1 MIDVEKAIGTA
12 VKTGKVVLGANEAV
26 RNAQSGKTKLIVIAA
41 NCPAEIRGDIECYS
55 RLSDVNVVVYKG
67 TSIDLGMACGKPFMV
82 SALSVKEPGDSDILR
97 WVEEPSLEEEEEAEE
112 SPFEPAGFE
121 EEAEGAGAEEE
132 EIKEADEQFEADDSS
147 AEEEGA
153 GHYAAEDDED
163 LGEDVND

>member
-26 RNAQSGKTKLIVIAA
+26 RNAHSGKAKLIVVAA
-41 NCPAEIRGDIECYS
+41 NCPRGARGDIEYYGK
-55 RLSDVNVVVYKG
+55 LSNVSVVVYRG

-82 SALSVKEPGDSDILR
+82 SALSVKESGDSDILR
-97 WVEEPSLEEEEEAEE
+97 WVEEPSLEEEEAEE

-121 EEAEGAGAEEE
+121 EETEGAEAEEE
-132 EIKEADEQFEADDSS
+132 EIEEADEQFEAGEEES
-147 AEEEGA
+147 EEGA
-153 GHYAAEDDED
+153 GQYAAEDDED